1 MRGRVDKARYI
12 LADLVAMSI
21 APDAAAN
28 LNRYGSTYINNN
40 KTELAQDVL
49 AILEQVKLQLELQL
63 KVDLNKIDTTPSLRV
78 QPTTEEAKNLK
89 ALSQHLYQTT
99 ARKDFREISGS
110 LKRTL
115 EPIIHDI
122 NTAFPSEYYLLK
134 NANSV
139 EPFTLLEI
147 DESKKPTCKK
157 ERMNTISDAIGAVQ
171 VKMESVCK
179 GSFEQSELKLNR

>member
-1 MRGRVDKARYI
+1 MRGRCDKARYI
-12 LADLVAMSI
+12 LADLLAMCV
-21 APDAAAN
+21 DGDN

-40 KTELAQDVL
+40 KKELAQDVL

-78 QPTTEEAKNLK
+78 QPTTKEANNLK

-115 EPIIHDI
+115 EPIIPDI
-122 NTAFPSEYYLLK
+122 KKAFPSEYYLLK
-134 NANSV
+134 DANSV
-139 EPFTLLEI
+139 EPFTLFKMKQRNLLVR
-147 DESKKPTCKK
+147 KK
-157 ERMNTISDAIGAVQ
+157 
-171 VKMESVCK
+171 
-179 GSFEQSELKLNR
+179 